1 MTDFAP
7 SSSIQDDVMTF
18 LLTSPTP
25 EQIIVFHASDEA
37 QERLRYLLDAN
48 REAVLSDNERAELDE
63 AMYTN
68 RFFMR
73 LKAKARKALQN
84 THEVDSI
91 IPTEHPGL

>member
-18 LLTSPTP
+18 LLTSHHP
-25 EQIIVFHASDEA
+25 EQIIAFHASDEA

-48 REAVLSDNERAELDE
+48 REGILSDTERAELDE

-73 LKAKARKALQN
+73 LKARAHKALKN
-84 THEVDSI
+84 E
-91 IPTEHPGL
+91 